1 MCLVIMKLYHNE
13 KKWLLLNLKWNM
25 TQALSDSFHETQPS
39 GNLIKSPELWKSI
52 LWAIKFPSESFS
64 QKYVLACV
72 QYISMARGSKLP
84 SFPLKWASVFICG
97 LWSLASGMTNA
108 LFLSFFL
115 IGSMEQHSF
124 GNVQGYQILEC
135 LCDSSLHTLTHTYTH
150 THTHTHIHIRTSG
163 LPALLA

>member
-1 MCLVIMKLYHNE
+1 MVMRIWRENVLSYPETIFHN
-13 KKWLLLNLKWNM
+13 KKNRNL
-25 TQALSDSFHETQPS
+25 TEALSDSFHETQPNV
-39 GNLIKSPELWKSI
+39 NLIKSPEIWKSI
-52 LWAIKFPSESFS
+52 LWAIQFISESFS
-64 QKYVLACV
+64 QKCVLACM
-72 QYISMARGSKLP
+72 QYISTAMGNKLP

-124 GNVQGYQILEC
+124 GNVQGYQGYQILEC
-135 LCDSSLHTLTHTYTH
+135 LCDSSLHTLTHTH
-150 THTHTHIHIRTSG
+150 THTHIRTSG